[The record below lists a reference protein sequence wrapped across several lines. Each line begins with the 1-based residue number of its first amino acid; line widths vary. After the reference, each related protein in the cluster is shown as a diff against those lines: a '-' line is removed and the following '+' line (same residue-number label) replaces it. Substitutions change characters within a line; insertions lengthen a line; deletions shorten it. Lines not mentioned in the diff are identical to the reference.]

1 MSPYQSSTLALIG
14 SLSLVSLWRAGH
26 IQGIWTVATTNQGGS
41 LADAG
46 PIGTDLLGVAVI
58 VFLAGLSPD
67 LGKMMIAL
75 SAGLWLLYLMS
86 GPAPHQAGASLGT
99 KIQGVFR

>member
-1 MSPYQSSTLALIG
+1 MNPYQSSTLALVG

-26 IQGIWTVATTNQGGS
+26 IQALWSLAATNQGGS

-58 VFLAGLSPD
+58 VFLAGLSAD
-67 LGKMMIAL
+67 LGKIMIAL
-75 SAGLWLLYLMS
+75 SAGLWLIYLMS
-86 GPAPHQAGASLGT
+86 RGAIAPHN
-99 KIQGVFR
+99 IQGVIR